1 MFSNG
6 DFQHETFTRRNHLN
20 AGLEMGENTLAQTRG
35 LFRPKLL
42 ECLRGYTTAQFLA
55 DLAAGLAVGVLALP
69 LAMAFAIASGVKPE
83 AGIFTAIIAG
93 FFISALG
100 GSRVQIGGPTG
111 AFVVIIYSVTQEF
124 GPGGLIVCTMLA
136 GVILFVM
143 GLVRFGAVIKFIPH
157 PLSVGFTTG
166 IAVLI
171 LGTQVKDFFG
181 LTVGS
186 LPVSFAPKMQVLV
199 TAWAT
204 WNGPTLVLAIGSVA
218 VIAWW
223 PRRLAKVFPGSAAA
237 LLAGALVV
245 TLSDWGTHTGIA
257 TIGSQ
262 FGEFARAVPTIAWPI
277 VDWSQLPN
285 LFQPATTIALLIAMQ
300 ALLCAVVT
308 DGIVDDRHDS
318 NQELMAQGI
327 ANFVAPLFGC
337 IPATGAVARS
347 ISNARGGGRT
357 PIAGMIHALVLFL
370 LIMIVAPL
378 LKYVPLAC
386 LSAVLV
392 VAAYKMADWRQF
404 MRLGK
409 WPISDAAVFLLT
421 FALTVLVNLTV
432 AVEVGVVLAAL
443 LFMNRISQ
451 TTQIMAVDESTETEG
466 SQHSLIGK
474 EVPEGVLIFRVFGA
488 FFFGAADK
496 LETELNR
503 AKQEP
508 KVLILRMRKVLAMD
522 ATGLN
527 ALEDL
532 YEKLQRQGG
541 HLLLSGPHTQPY
553 VMMEQAGFMDKLG
566 RSNVCPH
573 IGAALDR
580 AREILGLPPAPPSDP
595 LHAQKKEMEVAR
607 MEIANAL
614 ERANR
619 VLQTSA
625 NRPEG
630 PRDS

>member
-1 MFSNG
+1 
-6 DFQHETFTRRNHLN
+6 
-20 AGLEMGENTLAQTRG
+20 MGNNTPTQTRVF
-35 LFRPKLL
+35 FRPKLL

-55 DLAAGLAVGVLALP
+55 DLAAGLGVGILALP

-93 FFISALG
+93 FIISALG

-111 AFVVIIYSVTQEF
+111 AFVVIIYSVTQQF

-143 GLVRFGAVIKFIPH
+143 GVVRFGAVIKFIPH
-157 PLSVGFTTG
+157 PVSVGFTTG

-181 LTVGS
+181 LIVGP
-186 LPVSFAPKMQVLV
+186 LPASFAPKMQALAAVW
-199 TAWAT
+199 TT
-204 WNGPTLVLAIGSVA
+204 WNAPTLVLAIGSVA
-218 VIAWW
+218 LIALW

-237 LLAGALVV
+237 LIVGALVV
-245 TLSDWGTHTGIA
+245 TLSGWGAQMGIA

-262 FGEFARAVPTIAWPI
+262 FGELARAFPVMAWPA
-277 VDWSQLPN
+277 VDWSQLPH
-285 LFQPATTIALLIAMQ
+285 LFQPAMTIALLIAMQ

-347 ISNARGGGRT
+347 ISNVRGGART
-357 PIAGMIHALVLFL
+357 PIAGMIHALALLL

-378 LKYVPLAC
+378 LKHVPLAC

-404 MRLGK
+404 IRLGK
-409 WPISDAAVFLLT
+409 WPASDAAVFLLT

-432 AVEVGVVLAAL
+432 AVEVGIVLAAL
-443 LFMNRISQ
+443 LFMSRISE
-451 TTQIMAVDESTETEG
+451 TTRIMAVDESTETEG
-466 SQHSLIGK
+466 SQHSLVGR
-474 EVPEGVLIFRVFGA
+474 EVPDGVLIFRVFGA

-503 AKQEP
+503 TKQEP

-532 YEKLQRQGG
+532 HEKLQRKGS

-553 VMMEQAGFMDKLG
+553 MMMEQAGFIDQLG
-566 RSNVCPH
+566 RDNVCPH
-573 IGAALDR
+573 IEAALER

-595 LHAQKKEMEVAR
+595 LHAQKKELEAAR
-607 MEIANAL
+607 LEIASAL

-619 VLQTSA
+619 LLQTPADHGNGS
-625 NRPEG
+625 
-630 PRDS
+630 RDS